1 MVEENLTAPRK
12 VTPACW
18 FSNKP
23 ADSKHGLERQL
34 RFQPVF
40 LDPFGIVELGN
51 VFVARVAEDRH
62 DGLSRPALAGV
73 ADRAGYVDAGGKTEE
88 KSLFAPELL
97 NDGEGRL
104 VFDPVSLV
112 DRKALDVLRH
122 AALADTFGE

>member
-40 LDPFGIVELGN
+40 LDPFGIVELGH
-51 VFVARVAEDRH
+51 VFMAGVAEDGH
-62 DGLSRPALAGV
+62 DGLPRSTLAGV
-73 ADRAGYVDAGGKTEE
+73 AWRT
-88 KSLFAPELL
+88 
-97 NDGEGRL
+97 
-104 VFDPVSLV
+104 
-112 DRKALDVLRH
+112 
-122 AALADTFGE
+122 TFYHS